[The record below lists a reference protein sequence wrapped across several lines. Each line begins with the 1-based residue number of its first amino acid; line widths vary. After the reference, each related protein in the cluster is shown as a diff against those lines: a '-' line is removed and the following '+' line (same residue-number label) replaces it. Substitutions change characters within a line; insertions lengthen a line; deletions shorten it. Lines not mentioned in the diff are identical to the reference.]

1 MQESFNNFK
10 NFVGSNNEVNVEL
23 SVNNEKMSLRIRIP
37 PVIEEEEEEEEE
49 EKEDEAESPPPK
61 RRKVDEHKEILQNK
75 TCSWWNKL
83 IVWLTM
89 FMTMFQKT
97 LAKAYEGEKSDS
109 SWIICPVVLIFA
121 VLISNSC
128 IETEEKYGSS
138 VYAKTMIGLSMMI
151 PILMTYILYRKSEPI
166 AVCVSS

>member
-1 MQESFNNFK
+1 MQESFNSFK
-10 NFVGSNNEVNVEL
+10 NFVGSSNELNVEL
-23 SVNNEKMSLRIRIP
+23 TVNKEKMSLRIRIP
-37 PVIEEEEEEEEE
+37 PIVEEEEEEE
-49 EKEDEAESPPPK
+49 EDEAESPPPK
-61 RRKVDEHKEILQNK
+61 RRKVDEHKEVIQKK

-89 FMTMFQKT
+89 FMTMFQET

-138 VYAKTMIGLSMMI
+138 VYAKTMIGLSMLVS
-151 PILMTYILYRKSEPI
+151 ILMTFILYKKSEPI